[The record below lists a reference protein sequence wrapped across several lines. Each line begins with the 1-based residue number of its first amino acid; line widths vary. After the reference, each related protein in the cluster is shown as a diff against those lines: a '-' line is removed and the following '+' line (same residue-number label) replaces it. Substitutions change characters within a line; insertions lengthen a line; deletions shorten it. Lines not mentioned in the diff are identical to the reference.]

1 MNKDTLQANNYLK
14 SPKCMEVFIS
24 LLGMC
29 TLIGLAILL
38 SERRSAIK
46 PRTVIGAL
54 VFQVAFGAFVMYL
67 PMGQSMLDAAS
78 NGVMH
83 VINYGNEGLA
93 FVFGDLAKF
102 GMGFIFVINVLCVV
116 VFISALIAVLYYL
129 GIMQLII
136 GVIGGGLSKLLGT
149 SRAESLSATANIFVG
164 PIEAPSMVRPFVKH
178 MTRSELFAVMTGGLA
193 SVAGGTMIGYIQMG
207 VDIKYVLTAAFMT
220 APAGLLFAKL
230 MWPETET
237 PRNDIKKV
245 MEEQDDKP
253 TNVLDA
259 AANGAAMGMQQVLAV
274 SALLIAF
281 VGLIAMV
288 NGLIGGVGSWFGF
301 SELTM
306 QAILGY
312 FLAPLA
318 WIMGVPWSEATQ
330 AASFIGQKM
339 VINEFVAY
347 IDFLKVADDLSE
359 KTQIIISFAL
369 CGFANL
375 GSLAMVIGGLAAL
388 CPERRHDLSAI
399 GMKAL
404 IAAALAN
411 LMSGTIAGLLFS
423 LAN

>member
-1 MNKDTLQANNYLK
+1 
-14 SPKCMEVFIS
+14 MEVFIS
-24 LLGMC
+24 LLGMLC
-29 TLIGLAILL
+29 LMGIAVAL
-38 SERRSAIK
+38 SENRKAINL
-46 PRTVIGAL
+46 RTVLGAL
-54 VFQVAFGAFVMYL
+54 AFQVAFGAFVMYL
-67 PMGQSMLDAAS
+67 PMGQSMLDGAS

-83 VINYGNEGLA
+83 VINYANEGLK
-93 FVFGDLAKF
+93 FLFGGLATYSL
-102 GMGFIFVINVLCVV
+102 GFIFVINVLCVV
-116 VFISALIAVLYYL
+116 VFISSLIAVLYYL

-207 VDIKYVLTAAFMT
+207 VDVKYVLTAAFMT

-230 MWPETET
+230 MWPETEK
-237 PRNDIKKV
+237 PINDIKKV
-245 MEEQDDKP
+245 LDEQTDKP
-253 TNVLDA
+253 ANVIDA
-259 AANGAAMGMQQVLAV
+259 AAGGAAMGLQQVLSV
-274 SALLIAF
+274 SALLLAF
-281 VGLIAMV
+281 VGLIALV
-288 NGLIGGVGSWFGF
+288 NGFIGGIGGWFGF
-301 SELTM
+301 EELTM

-312 FLAPLA
+312 ILAPLA
-318 WIMGVPWSEATQ
+318 WVMGVPWSEAVQ

-347 IDFLKVADDLSE
+347 IDFLKVQDQLSE

-369 CGFANL
+369 CGFANI
-375 GSLAMVIGGLAAL
+375 GSLAMVMGGLAAL
-388 CPERRHDLSAI
+388 CPERRHDLSEL

-404 IAAALAN
+404 IGAALAN

-423 LAN
+423 IAG